1 MNDARQLHG
10 SRGFSMLE
18 ILVTI
23 VIVMIG
29 LLGLAGLETRAHT
42 AELESYQRVQAIIL
56 VDKMVEAIRSNRRT
70 ANCFNITSAATGGPY
85 VGAAGADH
93 NGPISCAASVTAEN
107 DLADS
112 TLAEWDAALLG
123 ASEEK
128 GGAQIGAM
136 LGGRGCISY
145 DTTTELIDPA
155 TGGVISGTGLY
166 TVAVAW
172 QGLVDD
178 IVPAINCANGQ
189 YGTEQKRRVV
199 FMAFRLGSII

>member
-1 MNDARQLHG
+1 MNNIRQLHG

-23 VIVMIG
+23 MIMLVG

-56 VDKMVEAIRSNRRT
+56 ADKMVEATRSNRRT
-70 ANCFNITSAATGGPY
+70 ASCFAITNAATGKRY
-85 VGAAGADH
+85 VGADGADH
-93 NGPISCAASVTAEN
+93 NGPISCAASIAAEN
-107 DLADS
+107 VLADS

-123 ASEEK
+123 AAEQK

-145 DTTTELIDPA
+145 DATTELIDPA
-155 TGGVISGTGLY
+155 TGAVISGTGLY

-172 QGLVDD
+172 QGLIDTVA
-178 IVPAINCANGQ
+178 PAINCANGL

-199 FMAFRLGSII
+199 SMAFRMANLL